1 MRKIAFVISGLLLVG
16 ALSSCEKSYTCT
28 CTYPNSSV
36 GTTKTDFKAKKKSDA
51 QATCNSQ
58 NIDAQ
63 AKGGSCA
70 L

>member
-1 MRKIAFVISGLLLVG
+1 MRKIAFVISGLLFVG